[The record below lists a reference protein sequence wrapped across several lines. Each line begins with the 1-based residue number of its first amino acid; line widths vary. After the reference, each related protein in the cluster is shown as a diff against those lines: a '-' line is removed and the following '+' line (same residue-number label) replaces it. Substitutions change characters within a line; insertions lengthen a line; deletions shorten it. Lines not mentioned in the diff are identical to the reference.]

1 MAIKSN
7 IKHLIIDREHFP
19 ISEQEKT
26 IETVQRLWTR
36 FMDEGLSRDDVV
48 HAIGGGVLLD
58 TVGFACATYKRGIR
72 WISEPTTLL
81 AMVDAG
87 SGGKTGVNYGGVKN
101 AVGCFWPP
109 IEVIIHPDHLKTLPG
124 EEILSGYA
132 ELVKT
137 ELLKPKLSSFA
148 PQLSSFDFRLSTFD
162 CPNPFELTE
171 SDIRAAIAIKDHY
184 VALDPME
191 KGIRKALNLG
201 HTIGHALEALSLAH
215 YGERVPDRAEKGLRH
230 GYAVMYGLAAE
241 LYLSHVRLGLDKA
254 VVSQIAHLITE
265 YYGRPSLSCKR
276 YDELIDLMRQDKKG
290 ALNFTL
296 LRAIGEPVI
305 NQVLTENE
313 IKEALDYLF
322 SI

>member
-1 MAIKSN
+1 MATKSHPK
-7 IKHLIIDREHFP
+7 ILTIHRKDFP
-19 ISEQEKT
+19 IAESEKT
-26 IETVQRLWTR
+26 IETVQRLWDL
-36 FMDEGLSRDDVV
+36 FMKEELGREDIV

-87 SGGKTGVNYGGVKN
+87 AGGKTGVNYGGVKN
-101 AVGCFWPP
+101 CVGCFWPP
-109 IEVIIHPDHLKTLPG
+109 MEVIIHPDHLQTLPG

-132 ELVKT
+132 EMVKHQ
-137 ELLKPKLSSFA
+137 LIDHIQLKDPFA
-148 PQLSSFDFRLSTFD
+148 
-162 CPNPFELTE
+162 LTE
-171 SDIRAAIAIKDHY
+171 EDIRASIAIKDHY
-184 VALDPME
+184 VALDPTE

-201 HTIGHALEALSLAH
+201 HTVGHALEALSLASPH
-215 YGERVPDRAEKGLRH
+215 PLRH

-290 ALNFTL
+290 VLNFTL

-305 NQVLTENE
+305 NQVLTEDE